1 MPASRKLPA
10 RSSPSRKGK
19 KRVKPGPS
27 AGADGV
33 KQSRRRRGSPGSASA
48 QPHNWA
54 ERIVAGLRVLE
65 VPAFTKI
72 PWLVHGFSTVQGG
85 GSEMHGRKILNL
97 GFTDGDPR
105 KNVLRNRE
113 RFQSALGAADFSLA
127 PLKQIHSDLVRRLDA
142 PTDEAVYADAVATHH
157 PGMLLAVQTADCVP
171 ILLVDTKKRAVA
183 AVHAGWRGT
192 IRRITAKAVGHM
204 RMHFGSE
211 PADLLAAIGPAIG
224 NCCYEVG
231 TEIAADFLSQFADAP
246 DFFDEFRTGDE
257 PNPVQWLNQMPP
269 GHQPPPQNVLL
280 DLRRANE
287 AQLKQAGVQVRNI
300 SVSNL
305 CTACRPDLLFSYRKQ
320 GAKSGRMMA
329 AVGIRE

>member
-1 MPASRKLPA
+1 MVA
-10 RSSPSRKGK
+10 R
-19 KRVKPGPS
+19 
-27 AGADGV
+27 GA
-33 KQSRRRRGSPGSASA
+33 A
-48 QPHNWA
+48 PHNWT
-54 ERIVAGLRVLE
+54 ERVVAGVRVLE
-65 VPAFTKI
+65 APAFAKI
-72 PWLVHGFSTVQGG
+72 PWLVHGFSTGPGG
-85 GSEMHGRKILNL
+85 GSDLDGKKILNL
-97 GFTDGDPR
+97 GFTDWDTR
-105 KNVLRNRE
+105 KNVLQNRQ
-113 RFQSALGAADFSLA
+113 RFQAALGAADFSLA
-127 PLKQIHSDLVRRLDA
+127 PVKQIHSDLVRRLDA
-142 PTDEAVYADAVATHH
+142 PADEAVWADAVVTDH
-157 PGMLLAVQTADCVP
+157 PALLLAVQTADCVP

-204 RMHFGSE
+204 RMHFASE

-269 GHQPPPQNVLL
+269 GHQPPPKNVLL
-280 DLRRANE
+280 DLHRANE
-287 AQLKQAGVQVRNI
+287 SQLKQAGVQVRNI

-320 GAKSGRMMA
+320 GRKSGRMMA